1 MQQHLK
7 QIKILK
13 NVAIFIFFHRTSLV
27 FEDANKYNDNQGS
40 LVSIIASIV
49 TQPFDNIL

>member
-1 MQQHLK
+1 MQQLLK

-13 NVAIFIFFHRTSLV
+13 TVAIFIVHRTSLV